1 MKKIFFLILAF
12 VISLNSIGCLY
23 TNVVAPIKTSDETRY
38 NFTTADFTILGR
50 VEASGSISSYF
61 WLVSV
66 GGAGYFELL
75 DQAKKLG
82 GDEVMNVK
90 VDIINQSAVLFL
102 WQKVTWK
109 ATGFAVKYNKLDKP
123 EKK

>member
-1 MKKIFFLILAF
+1 MKKLFFLSIVF
-12 VISLNSIGCLY
+12 VFVMNFAGCLY
-23 TNVVAPIKTSDETRY
+23 TNIVAPIKTSDETRY

-61 WLVSV
+61 WAVSV

-75 DQAKKLG
+75 EEAKKLG

-90 VDIINQSAVLFL
+90 VDIVSKSAVFFL
-102 WQKVTWK
+102 WQKTTWK
-109 ATGFAVKYNKLDKP
+109 ATGFAVKYNKIEKP